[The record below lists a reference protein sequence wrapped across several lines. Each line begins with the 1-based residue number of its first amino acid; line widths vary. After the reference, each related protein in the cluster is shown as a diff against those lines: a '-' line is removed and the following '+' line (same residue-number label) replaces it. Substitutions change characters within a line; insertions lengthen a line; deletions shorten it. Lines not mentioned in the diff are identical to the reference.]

1 MGAVIDASFAATLF
15 LPDEGSARAAEQFA
29 VAAQSAVIAPVLW
42 QIEITNILIMA
53 QRRKRITTAVLGQLA
68 AIIDRLPVE
77 LELALTPGQRGA
89 VINLALSHGL
99 TAYDAVY
106 LELAIRRGFV
116 LLSLDSSLLKAA
128 RALGVGLMV

>member
-15 LPDEGSARAAEQFA
+15 LPDEASIGAAQQFA
-29 VAAQSAVIAPVLW
+29 IAAQGEVIAPALW

-53 QRRKRITTAVLGQLA
+53 QRRKRITTAVLGQLTA
-68 AIIDRLPVE
+68 VINRLPVE
-77 LELALTPGQRGA
+77 LEPALTPGQRGA

-116 LLSLDSSLLKAA
+116 LLSLDAILLKAA
-128 RALGVGLMV
+128 RALGVGVTV

>member
-1 MGAVIDASFAATLF
+1 MGAVIDASFAPTLF
-15 LPDEGSARAAEQFA
+15 HPDEASIRAADQFA
-29 VAAQSAVIAPVLW
+29 LAAQSVIIAPALW

-53 QRRKRITTAVLGQLA
+53 QRRRRITTALLGQLTA
-68 AIIDRLPVE
+68 VIDRLPVE

-116 LLSLDSSLLKAA
+116 LLSLDAPLLKAA
-128 RALGVGLMV
+128 LALGVGLTL

>member
-15 LPDEGSARAAEQFA
+15 LPDEASIRATEQFS
-29 VAAQSAVIAPVLW
+29 VAAQSAVIAPALW

-53 QRRKRITTAVLGQLA
+53 QRRKRITAAVLGQLT

-77 LELALTPGQRGA
+77 LEPALTPGQRGA

-116 LLSLDSSLLKAA
+116 LLSLDSTLLKAA
-128 RALGVGLMV
+128 RALGVGLTL